1 MTHPDV
7 IRVDHQELV
16 RFLIAHALSKGWFA
30 RGTWPVN
37 RKGHRRQLLVVSIA
51 ESVHPAVDMS
61 LTYRCACIMAMP
73 ISLILTAEW

>member
-30 RGTWPVN
+30 CGTRAVN
-37 RKGHRRQLLVVSIA
+37 RNGHRRQLLVVSIA
-51 ESVHPAVDMS
+51 ELVHPAVDMS
-61 LTYRCACIMAMP
+61 LTYRCACIMAMS
-73 ISLILTAEW
+73 ISLILPAEW